1 MVRLHIH
8 VSGDV
13 QGVFFRAGAQS
24 EARRLGLN
32 GYVRNMSDGSV
43 EVLAEGSKSALDEFL
58 EWCSKG
64 PAGASVS
71 KIKYEWMEATG
82 EFTGFRIR
90 YDSE

>member
-1 MVRLHIH
+1 MVRLHIR

-24 EARRLGLN
+24 EAKRLGLS
-32 GYVRNMSDGSV
+32 GWVRNVDDGSV
-43 EVLAEGSKSALDEFL
+43 EALAEGSKSALDEFL

-71 KIKYEWMEATG
+71 EMKYEWMEATG
-82 EFTGFRIR
+82 EFRGFRIR
-90 YDSE
+90 YE